1 MAALQAGTKG
11 TVMTEYHGFKFS
23 DRLTA
28 IKLICARDAAAVL
41 DKAHDMAGES
51 VTAAG
56 GGMANSPLASS
67 KSTSGKS
74 ARRSRSPSPG
84 APEDKS
90 AVPVKPSPN
99 RSSKLPKRKASSIST
114 ASLSQPNGTEE
125 VAFATKCLATAQA
138 QSESCSDHLT
148 AAALAYNTEYFRT
161 SQAPNISE
169 HRKTQASRSFRKHR
183 RMHSF

>member
-1 MAALQAGTKG
+1 
-11 TVMTEYHGFKFS
+11 
-23 DRLTA
+23 
-28 IKLICARDAAAVL
+28 
-41 DKAHDMAGES
+41 MAGES
-51 VTAAG
+51 DAAAG

-99 RSSKLPKRKASSIST
+99 CSSKLPKRKASSNST

-161 SQAPNISE
+161 SQDPSKSKFPKAPTNALILKQPIDKSAPN
-169 HRKTQASRSFRKHR
+169 KNLKHPLGGNDGGAVAVVVAPTAQVPV
-183 RMHSF
+183 